1 MPLSRFNVLNTASL
15 HQRTSMPRI
24 SRRTFVAAPADVV
37 WSLADDF
44 AEWHPKLRI
53 YTNGPEASA
62 ELVVTVVAKD
72 DDGMTL
78 SYHMPDPPFPIKDHR
93 ATILVEPASHEGTCY
108 VSWSAEFTADETLL
122 QELEDSLGDDVFA
135 QALDN
140 LATAAQ
146 DSFGAKQVAAAQ

>member
-1 MPLSRFNVLNTASL
+1 MPS
-15 HQRTSMPRI
+15 I

-37 WSLADDF
+37 WALAGDF

-53 YTNGPEASA
+53 YTNGPEAPA
-62 ELVVTVVAKD
+62 DLVVTILSKD
-72 DDGMTL
+72 DEAKTL

-93 ATILVEPASHEGTCY
+93 ATILVEDAGHACAY
-108 VSWSAEFTADETLL
+108 VTWSAEFSADPALL
-122 QELEDSLGDDVFA
+122 QELEDSIGDDVFS

-146 DSFGAKQVAAAQ
+146 DAFGASQVAASA

>member
-1 MPLSRFNVLNTASL
+1 
-15 HQRTSMPRI
+15 MPRI

-53 YTNGPEASA
+53 YSGGPEASA
-62 ELVVTVVAKD
+62 ELVVSVVERDEK
-72 DDGMTL
+72 GMTL

-93 ATILVEPASHEGTCY
+93 ATILVESASDSTSY
-108 VSWSAEFTADETLL
+108 VTWFAEFTADEAQLAT
-122 QELEDSLGDDVFA
+122 LEDTLGDDVFA

-146 DSFGAKQVAAAQ
+146 DTFGAKQVSRSS

>member
-1 MPLSRFNVLNTASL
+1 
-15 HQRTSMPRI
+15 MPRI
-24 SRRTFVAAPADVV
+24 SRRTFVAAPAEVV

-53 YTNGPEASA
+53 YSGGPEASA
-62 ELVVTVVAKD
+62 ELVVSIVERDEKGT
-72 DDGMTL
+72 TL

-93 ATILVEPASHEGTCY
+93 ATILVEAASDSTSY
-108 VSWSAEFTADETLL
+108 VTWSAEFTADEAQLAT
-122 QELEDSLGDDVFA
+122 LEDTLGDDVFA

-146 DSFGAKQVAAAQ
+146 DTFGRRQVAGSS